1 MDHHALSRLLL
12 RIAGVVVL
20 VATLTAVPKSIVT
33 LVVAAGQEANA
44 SPLITAIIASLVP
57 LMIGMALVWLP
68 GTVANRL
75 VDSTSTGNSQVDA
88 AASLQAVALSVIG
101 FYFFASSLFDA
112 VFWVARIKLYSAV
125 MESSEAFAG
134 APAVMPDDFAGMV
147 ATGVQALAG
156 VLLLLGSKGVGR
168 VLVKARGRA

>member
-12 RIAGVVVL
+12 RIAGVVVI

-33 LVVAAGQEANA
+33 LVVAAGQETNA

-75 VDSTSTGNSQVDA
+75 VDSTPTGNSQVDA
-88 AASLQAVALSVIG
+88 AASLQAVALSIIG

-125 MESSEAFAG
+125 MGSSEAFAG

-168 VLVKARGRA
+168 LLVKARGRA